1 MSALR
6 GSLETQLLSSIAKA
20 AAAIII
26 LLMIAHSRVSDK
38 VVDFNHIEKINKK
51 QDEEITPEEELHNFL
66 LDLKQGQ
73 EQKEKYKAIT
83 GKDAPRDLSILQI
96 QQQ

>member
-6 GSLETQLLSSIAKA
+6 GSLETQLLSFIAKA
-20 AAAIII
+20 VAAIII
-26 LLMIAHSRVSDK
+26 LLMIAHSRVSDS
-38 VVDFNHIEKINKK
+38 VDFNHIEKINKK

>member
-6 GSLETQLLSSIAKA
+6 GSLETQLLSFIAKA
-20 AAAIII
+20 VAAIII
-26 LLMIAHSRVSDK
+26 LLMIAHSRVSAS
-38 VVDFNHIEKINKK
+38 VVDINNIEKINKK